1 MILMLNLINE
11 LVLVI
16 DVHYGLGLTKIFCF
30 LIFSFNLLATSDSK
44 FVIGL
49 VNVF

>member
-1 MILMLNLINE
+1 MLKLINE

-16 DVHYGLGLTKIFCF
+16 DVHYGLGFTKIFCF
-30 LIFSFNLLATSDSK
+30 LILSFNLLATSDSK